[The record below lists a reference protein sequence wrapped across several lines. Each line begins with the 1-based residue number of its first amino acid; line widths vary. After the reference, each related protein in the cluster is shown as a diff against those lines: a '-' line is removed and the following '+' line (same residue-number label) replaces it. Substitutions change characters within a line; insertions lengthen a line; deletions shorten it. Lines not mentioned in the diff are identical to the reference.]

1 MDRPPAPD
9 SSRPPPAG
17 GYEVV
22 RRGAGTEIAA
32 WVQDLIHYRETH
44 PGVFRQVETASL
56 VVPLVISFGGP
67 FSIGLG
73 RDPDASETFGS
84 FTSGLYAG
92 PVIIRSSGLA
102 ECIQVNF
109 TPLGAW
115 RFFGVPMS
123 ELAGR
128 MVTLDDLADR
138 DMTELRNRLADLP
151 DPAARLDLVEA
162 FVTDRV
168 NRSMLRD
175 GAMEAAYETLVSRK
189 GLLRVGRLADH
200 LDISRKHLADR
211 FRVTV
216 GLPPKAVARI
226 VRFGHAQ
233 ALARKGE
240 GWADVAA
247 ACGYADQAH
256 LAREFLQLSGSTP
269 TAWKNAA

>member
-9 SSRPPPAG
+9 ASRPPPLGGFEVLRRQAG
-17 GYEVV
+17 IDL
-22 RRGAGTEIAA
+22 AT
-32 WVQDLIHYRETH
+32 WVQDLIHYRETN

-67 FSIGLG
+67 FTIGLG
-73 RDPDASETFGS
+73 RDPNASETFGS

-92 PVIIRSSGLA
+92 PVFIRSAGLA
-102 ECIQVNF
+102 ECVQVNF

-115 RFFGVPMS
+115 RFFGIPMS

-138 DMTELRNRLADLP
+138 GMTELRHRLADLP
-151 DPAARLDLVEA
+151 DATRRLDLAAA
-162 FVTDRV
+162 FVADRIK
-168 NRSMLRD
+168 RTKPCD
-175 GAMEAAYETLVSRK
+175 GAIEAAYDILICRK
-189 GLLRVGRLADH
+189 GDLRLGRLADH
-200 LDISRKHLADR
+200 LNMSRKHLADR

-226 VRFGHAQ
+226 IRFGHAQ
-233 ALARKGE
+233 SLARKGE

-256 LAREFLQLSGSTP
+256 LAREFLELSGSTP
-269 TAWKNAA
+269 TGWKNAA

>member
-1 MDRPPAPD
+1 M
-9 SSRPPPAG
+9 
-17 GYEVV
+17 
-22 RRGAGTEIAA
+22 RRGAGIGVEKS
-32 WVQDLIHYRETH
+32 VRDLLHYRETM

-56 VVPLVISFGGP
+56 VVPLVISFGKP
-67 FSIGLG
+67 FTIGLG
-73 RDPDASETFGS
+73 RDPDTSETFCS
-84 FTSGLYAG
+84 FTSGLYTG
-92 PVIIRSSGLA
+92 PVFIRSSGLA
-102 ECIQVNF
+102 ECVQVNF

-115 RFFGVPMS
+115 RFFGIPMN

-138 DMTELRNRLADLP
+138 DMTELRTRLADLQ

-162 FVTDRV
+162 FVGDRI
-168 NRSMLRD
+168 NRSTLSD
-175 GAMEAAYETLVSRK
+175 GGMEAAYEILVDRK
-189 GLLRVGRLADH
+189 GRLRVGRLADH

-233 ALARKGE
+233 ALAREGE
-240 GWADVAA
+240 SWADVAA

-256 LAREFLQLSGSTP
+256 LAREFLELSGSTP

>member
-1 MDRPPAPD
+1 M
-9 SSRPPPAG
+9 
-17 GYEVV
+17 
-22 RRGAGTEIAA
+22 RRGAGTDIAA
-32 WVQDLIHYRETH
+32 WVQDIIHYRETS
-44 PGVFRQVETASL
+44 PGLFRQVETASM

-73 RDPDASETFGS
+73 RDPDASESFCS

-92 PVIIRSSGLA
+92 PVFIRSAGTA
-102 ECIQVNF
+102 ECVQVNF

-138 DMTELRNRLADLP
+138 EMTELRHRLADLP
-151 DPAARLDLVEA
+151 DATRRLDLVEA
-162 FVTDRV
+162 FVADRIK
-168 NRSMLRD
+168 RAKPCD
-175 GAMEAAYETLVSRK
+175 GAIETAYDILIFRK
-189 GLLRVGRLADH
+189 GDLRLGRLADH
-200 LDISRKHLADR
+200 LDMSRKHLADR

-226 VRFGHAQ
+226 IRFGHAQ
-233 ALARKGE
+233 ALARQGE

-256 LAREFLQLSGSTP
+256 LAREFVSLAGATP
-269 TAWKNAA
+269 TGWKNAA

>member
-1 MDRPPAPD
+1 M
-9 SSRPPPAG
+9 
-17 GYEVV
+17 
-22 RRGAGTEIAA
+22 
-32 WVQDLIHYRETH
+32 WVQDLIHYRETN

-67 FSIGLG
+67 FTIGLG
-73 RDPDASETFGS
+73 RDPGASETFGS

-92 PVIIRSSGLA
+92 PVFIRSSGLA
-102 ECIQVNF
+102 ECVQINL

-115 RFFGVPMS
+115 RFFGIPMS

-128 MVTLDDLADR
+128 MVTLDDLAGR
-138 DMTELRNRLADLP
+138 EMTELRNRLAGLP
-151 DPAARLDLVEA
+151 DPARRLDLVET
-162 FVTDRV
+162 FVTDRI

-175 GAMEAAYETLVSRK
+175 GAMEAAYDILVRRK
-189 GLLRVGRLADH
+189 GRLRVGRLADH

-226 VRFGHAQ
+226 IRFRHAQ
-233 ALARKGE
+233 ALAGQGE

-256 LAREFLQLSGSTP
+256 LAREFLELSGTTP
-269 TAWKNAA
+269 TGWKNAA